1 MEIIAFPDQLLS
13 EISFLFFSLLALWL
27 MQRPLGN
34 VNGMLTGVAIFTAY
48 LVRDA
53 GFFLLPA
60 LAVYQYAQFKNKQK
74 GISWKP
80 WWTFLL
86 LFILLYT
93 LIPYG
98 GWYHWRKMYTGF
110 DLPLWR
116 DNLIYYSN
124 TWMQLLFKY
133 DTIWLRAIAALTVTA
148 GMISNLRRH
157 PHLVVFA
164 AGLAGMT
171 ILWPVQIGVR
181 ALIPMMPF
189 VVFFLVTGVMFLAD
203 RIRVHKTLV
212 LGLLVVLTVFLTYRN
227 IMFIRERNETVV
239 TNEIYTPETIELYTW
254 LKQNTPA
261 DAVIGFDK
269 PRALLLFTGRR
280 SIHTGAGHFEG
291 SVADWLLLEKPG
303 IQPPGI
309 TKIFETKSFCVYR
322 KQ

>member
-1 MEIIAFPDQLLS
+1 
-13 EISFLFFSLLALWL
+13 
-27 MQRPLGN
+27 
-34 VNGMLTGVAIFTAY
+34 
-48 LVRDA
+48 
-53 GFFLLPA
+53 
-60 LAVYQYAQFKNKQK
+60 
-74 GISWKP
+74 
-80 WWTFLL
+80 
-86 LFILLYT
+86 
-93 LIPYG
+93 
-98 GWYHWRKMYTGF
+98 
-110 DLPLWR
+110 
-116 DNLIYYSN
+116 
-124 TWMQLLFKY
+124 
-133 DTIWLRAIAALTVTA
+133 
-148 GMISNLRRH
+148 
-157 PHLVVFA
+157 
-164 AGLAGMT
+164 MT